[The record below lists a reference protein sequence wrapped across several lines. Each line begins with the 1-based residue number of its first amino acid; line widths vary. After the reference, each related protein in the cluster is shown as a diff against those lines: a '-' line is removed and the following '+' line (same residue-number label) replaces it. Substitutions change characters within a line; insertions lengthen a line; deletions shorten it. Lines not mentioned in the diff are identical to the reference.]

1 MSYGAG
7 VAMTSSP
14 EQPLPV
20 RTVSRALGDW
30 IGRLGRIWVE
40 GQVTQISRRPGMG
53 TVFLTLRDPVAD
65 VSLQVT
71 CARAVCDAVGPAL
84 VDGARVVVWG
94 RPSFYAVRGTLS
106 LDVVEIR
113 PVGVGALLAR
123 LEQLRQTL
131 AGEGLFAASRKRRLP
146 FLPAAVGLI
155 TGRASAAERD
165 VVQNA
170 RRRWPAVRIVTR
182 EVAVQGPLAAGQ
194 VIDALRE
201 LDADPE
207 VAVIVIARG
216 GGSLEDLLPF
226 SDEALLRA
234 VAAARTPVVS
244 AIGHEQDS
252 PLLDY
257 VADVRA
263 STPTDAAKRVVPDV
277 AEQAA
282 IVAQLR
288 GRARRAVEHRIERD
302 RRALADLRGRPAL
315 AAPYRDLERRAEAVD
330 ALARR
335 ARRCVIHAVDVAGRD
350 LTHATARLR
359 ALSPAATLERGYAL
373 VQDAASGAIVRDPAT
388 LAAEQALRIRV
399 AAGSFAATVTDP
411 AAAPSAATD
420 PAVAPPTATDPAVAP
435 PTVASSI
442 DRTTPPDH
450 RSADRGAPS

>member
-1 MSYGAG
+1 MAL
-7 VAMTSSP
+7 TSSP

-30 IGRLGRIWVE
+30 INRLGRVWVE
-40 GQVTQISRRPGMG
+40 GQVTEISRRPGMN

-65 VSLQVT
+65 VSLRVT

-84 VDGARVVVWG
+84 ADGARVVVWG
-94 RPSFYAVRGTLS
+94 KPSFHPGRGTLS
-106 LDVVEIR
+106 LAVVEIR

-123 LEQLRQTL
+123 LEALRQLL
-131 AGEGLFAASRKRRLP
+131 ASEGLFAASRKRRLP

-165 VVQNA
+165 VVENA
-170 RRRWPAVRIVTR
+170 RRRWPAVRIVVR

-207 VAVIVIARG
+207 VDVIVIARG

-252 PLLDY
+252 PLLDH
-257 VADVRA
+257 VADARA

-282 IVAQLR
+282 LVANLR
-288 GRARRAVEHRIERD
+288 ARARRVLEQRLD
-302 RRALADLRGRPAL
+302 REGRALADLRGRPAL
-315 AAPYRDLERRAEAVD
+315 AAPRRDLDRRAEAIE

-335 ARRCVIHAVDVAGRD
+335 ARRCVAHAVDVAGRD
-350 LTHATARLR
+350 LAHATARLR
-359 ALSPAATLERGYAL
+359 ALSPAATLDRGYAL
-373 VQDAASGAIVRDPAT
+373 VQDAATGAVVRDPAT
-388 LAAEQALRIRV
+388 LAAEQALRVRV
-399 AAGSFAATVTDP
+399 AARVFGAVVTDP
-411 AAAPSAATD
+411 TGAAPRGSPTSSTAPPSAVLSVPGQD
-420 PAVAPPTATDPAVAP
+420 PAREG
-435 PTVASSI
+435 AS
-442 DRTTPPDH
+442 P
-450 RSADRGAPS
+450 